1 MDRGE
6 SQRILGQPAFIAPT
20 AQKRRP
26 GRPYPPEPH
35 LWFDG
40 VFIKENELPRNFP
53 SWRVATMGGVYTE
66 LHALHTKP
74 RFFSKYFTWLQDA
87 AGIAMLPPL
96 SNVTET
102 SIHNAIVGLLN
113 KNMYFSDTLT
123 RLSIVPTLSP
133 NDYGSDVMVSAL
145 FLETKPLERSGFAPR
160 TQGLLVKV
168 LEDSTKAL
176 NRRANVQWL
185 SDPAAWISQRL
196 LKKSL
201 WSEHLLLNSKGRVAN
216 AIEGMVYALING
228 ETITPPLS
236 EGVRFDP
243 IRPLIEEAYFSATGN
258 IIAKKPLT
266 LEMLNAAEEVFLAS
280 SVHGIESVLGV
291 NDRRYSASVS
301 NLVCEKLNRIY
312 FPELYL

>member
-53 SWRVATMGGVYTE
+53 SWRVATMGG
-66 LHALHTKP
+66 
-74 RFFSKYFTWLQDA
+74 
-87 AGIAMLPPL
+87 LPPL

-291 NDRRYSASVS
+291 NDRRYSTNVS